1 MSSGNAPNFSDN
13 AESTGMLWIHVAFP
27 LTFIAGVLVGI
38 RFWWRYSQ
46 TGSVGK
52 SDWCVLAALAN
63 AFIQLAVGAVAM
75 LRWGFGHH
83 VQYLI
88 KHNGIKYVQKSGMYF
103 YIYQIFY
110 KMLVSFTKLSF
121 LYLYLDIFTGHPRF
135 RTICQLTIYS
145 VWAALIAFT
154 LATTFQCEP
163 IKFNWNKTIKGGH
176 CFKAPPFWY
185 AHAAWNTAFDIFV
198 FLLPIPVIRSLQMGR
213 NQKAALMGVF
223 ILGAFVCITSIM
235 RVIFLDIAA
244 KTVIDDITFSTNRAF
259 LWTHIES
266 CVGIICAC
274 LPTLKAPISRVLP
287 KLFPSS
293 WPSGDRYNLEDV
305 TKGSASAAKGGAG
318 WKDGGSVVM
327 GSKARDS
334 DGDTQGSQERIMGI
348 KKTVDVRVVR
358 GEGAGEERGRG
369 GRRDQFGEAVV

>member
-1 MSSGNAPNFSDN
+1 
-13 AESTGMLWIHVAFP
+13 
-27 LTFIAGVLVGI
+27 
-38 RFWWRYSQ
+38 
-46 TGSVGK
+46 
-52 SDWCVLAALAN
+52 
-63 AFIQLAVGAVAM
+63 
-75 LRWGFGHH
+75 
-83 VQYLI
+83 
-88 KHNGIKYVQKSGMYF
+88 
-103 YIYQIFY
+103 
-110 KMLVSFTKLSF
+110 
-121 LYLYLDIFTGHPRF
+121 
-135 RTICQLTIYS
+135 
-145 VWAALIAFT
+145 
-154 LATTFQCEP
+154 
-163 IKFNWNKTIKGGH
+163 
-176 CFKAPPFWY
+176 
-185 AHAAWNTAFDIFV
+185 
-198 FLLPIPVIRSLQMGR
+198 
-213 NQKAALMGVF
+213 
-223 ILGAFVCITSIM
+223 M

-244 KTVIDDITFSTNRAF
+244 KTVTDDITFSTNRAF
-259 LWTHIES
+259 LWTHIET

-318 WKDGGSVVM
+318 WKDGGSVFM

>member
-1 MSSGNAPNFSDN
+1 MSSGHTPNFSDN

-46 TGSVGK
+46 AGSIGK

-75 LRWGFGHH
+75 LQWGFGHH

-88 KHNGIKYVQKSGMYF
+88 KHNGIKYVQMSGMYF

-121 LYLYLDIFTGHPRF
+121 LYLYVDIFTGHPRF
-135 RTICQLTIYS
+135 RTVCQLTIYS

-154 LATTFQCEP
+154 LATTFQCAP
-163 IKFNWNKTIKGGH
+163 IKFNWNKTIKGH

-244 KTVIDDITFSTNRAF
+244 KTVTDDITFSTNRAF

-274 LPTLKAPISRVLP
+274 LPTLKAPISRALP

-293 WPSGDRYNLEDV
+293 WPSSDRYNLEDV
-305 TKGSASAAKGGAG
+305 PKGSASAAAKGG
-318 WKDGGSVVM
+318 WKDGAFGGSRN
-327 GSKARDS
+327 KDS
-334 DGDTQGSQERIMGI
+334 DGDTQGSQEQIMGI

-358 GEGAGEERGRG
+358 GEGEQQREG
-369 GRRDQFGEAVV
+369 GVRRDQFGEAV